1 MTISSNGKALARST
15 KDLFL
20 KWESTKRAWL
30 DAKADEFERDYLVEL
45 QTAVDRAVPIFD
57 ELDKLV
63 DRVRSECE

>member
-1 MTISSNGKALARST
+1 VTIGSNGKALARAT

-20 KWESTKRAWL
+20 KWEATKRAWL
-30 DAKADEFERDYLVEL
+30 DAKAAQFENDYLAEL

>member
-1 MTISSNGKALARST
+1 VSIGPNGKALATATR
-15 KDLFL
+15 DLFL
-20 KWESTKRAWL
+20 KWEATKRAWL
-30 DAKADEFERDYLVEL
+30 DAKAGQFESDYLVEL

>member
-1 MTISSNGKALARST
+1 VTIGANGKALARAT

-20 KWESTKRAWL
+20 KWEATKRAWR
-30 DAKADEFERDYLVEL
+30 DAKADQFESDYLAEL
-45 QTAVDRAVPIFD
+45 QTGVDRAVPIFD

>member
-1 MTISSNGKALARST
+1 VTIGPNGKALARAT

-20 KWESTKRAWL
+20 KWEATKRAWR
-30 DAKADEFERDYLVEL
+30 DAKADQFESEYLVEL

-63 DRVRSECE
+63 DRVRSQCE